1 MTEETQLPAGVVS
14 IEVKSPKTD
23 RSVSFERD
31 FGDTLDK
38 AAEMFGADVV
48 HSIFVAQA
56 IIRAQGA
63 ARTTLDNGDNSAAQA
78 VESGQTY
85 TPGVARRGG
94 GGKKKAD
101 PFDLLADK
109 VKSGELSQE
118 DLLAELQKRMG
129 G

>member
-38 AAEMFGADVV
+38 AAEMFGAEVV

-63 ARTTLDNGDNSAAQA
+63 ARTTLDNGDNSAEQA
-78 VESGQTY
+78 IESGQSY

>member
-23 RSVSFERD
+23 RSISFERD
-31 FGDTLDK
+31 FGDTLEK

-56 IIRAQGA
+56 VIRAQGA
-63 ARTTLDNGDNSAAQA
+63 ARTTLDNGDNSSEQA
-78 VESGQTY
+78 VESGQSY

-94 GGKKKAD
+94 GKKKAD
-101 PFDLLADK
+101 PFDQLAEK
-109 VKSGELSQE
+109 VKSGEISQE
-118 DLLAELQKRMG
+118 DLLAELTKRLG
-129 G
+129 

>member
-31 FGDTLDK
+31 FGDTLEK
-38 AAEMFGADVV
+38 AAEMFGAEVV

-63 ARTTLDNGDNSAAQA
+63 ARTTLDNGDNSAEQA
-78 VESGQTY
+78 IESGQSY
-85 TPGVARRGG
+85 TPGVARRG

-109 VKSGELSQE
+109 VKSGEISQE

>member
-31 FGDTLDK
+31 FGDTLEK

-56 IIRAQGA
+56 VIRAQGA
-63 ARTTLDNGDNSAAQA
+63 ARTTLDNGDNSSEQA
-78 VESGQTY
+78 VESGQSY

-94 GGKKKAD
+94 GKKKAD
-101 PFDLLADK
+101 PFDQLAEK
-109 VKSGELSQE
+109 VKSGEISQE
-118 DLLAELQKRMG
+118 DLLAELQKRMAG
-129 G
+129 

>member
-31 FGDTLDK
+31 FGDTLEK

-56 IIRAQGA
+56 VIRAQGA
-63 ARTTLDNGDNSAAQA
+63 ARTTLDNGDNSSEQAA
-78 VESGQTY
+78 ESGQSY

-94 GGKKKAD
+94 GKKKAD
-101 PFDLLADK
+101 PFDQLAEK
-109 VKSGELSQE
+109 VKSGEISQE
-118 DLLAELQKRMG
+118 DLLAELQKRMAG
-129 G
+129 

>member
-1 MTEETQLPAGVVS
+1 VTEETQLPAGVVS

-38 AAEMFGADVV
+38 AAEMFGAEVV

-63 ARTTLDNGDNSAAQA
+63 ARTTLDNGDNSSEQA